1 MSENLKSDIESNDE
15 TIHAES
21 TRLEK
26 RESIANIESKKDSKN
41 KNEVRV
47 DSNGDEIVYKIKP
60 KYYFFN
66 TLTHIIILML
76 CVILLCVGVFTD
88 IFTALLVKIVWS
100 IFFGFSIYHIYDT
113 LFGMV
118 CFYVTNIG
126 IGFKRRRLFG
136 IQKKFF
142 KFGEVEVSIGEY
154 EIFVLYNHNEIFIA
168 PLYAKGWYRR
178 KNTYRL
184 NFLNFFLNEDEKIY
198 EIWDFIRKKSK
209 IALESK
215 SIDTHSINLNT
226 FFICFIKE

>member
-1 MSENLKSDIESNDE
+1 MKISTQNQKIVSN
-15 TIHAES
+15 
-21 TRLEK
+21 
-26 RESIANIESKKDSKN
+26 ESKYKDKEN
-41 KNEVRV
+41 MRL
-47 DSNGDEIVYKIKP
+47 DTDREIIWEIKP
-60 KYYFFN
+60 KYYFLN
-66 TLTHIIILML
+66 TLTHIIIFLL

-100 IFFGFSIYHIYDT
+100 IFFGFSIYHIYNT

-118 CFYVTNIG
+118 CFYVTNSG
-126 IGFKRRRLFG
+126 IGFERRRLFG

-154 EIFVLYNHNEIFIA
+154 EVFALYNHNEIFIA
-168 PLYAKGWYRR
+168 PFNSKGWYRR

-184 NFLNFFLNEDEKIY
+184 HFLNFFLSDDKKIY

-226 FFICFIKE
+226 LFICFVKE